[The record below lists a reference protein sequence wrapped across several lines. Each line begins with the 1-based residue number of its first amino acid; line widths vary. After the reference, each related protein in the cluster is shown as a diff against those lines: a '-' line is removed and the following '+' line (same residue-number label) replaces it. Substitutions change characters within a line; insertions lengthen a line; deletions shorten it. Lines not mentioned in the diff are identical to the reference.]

1 MMINLLYEYCRE
13 NIIYNSV
20 IRSEYLD
27 RVNIFFPINDDRN
40 CYRIYESI
48 IFIIYF
54 SIYTAITNVGDSL
67 LVDNKP

>member
-27 RVNIFFPINDDRN
+27 RVNIFFPLNGGNN
-40 CYRIYESI
+40 CKRIYETI
-48 IFIIYF
+48 
-54 SIYTAITNVGDSL
+54 L
-67 LVDNKP
+67 KL